1 MKHTYKT
8 ILDIN
13 TTSHRFDISPV
24 PASRPRVSRW
34 STYYPKKYTKFK
46 TDMEALTSE
55 LNTTPCETLVCVS
68 IDFMVE
74 IPKSWSKK
82 KKEKHD
88 NTYCNNNADIDN
100 YIKAI
105 LDSLNSVFFIDD
117 KQVVEIF
124 ARKIY
129 STDPHILYKQKE
141 ILENDEDRIM

>member
-1 MKHTYKT
+1 M
-8 ILDIN
+8 DIN

-24 PASRPRVSRW
+24 AASRPRVSRW

-46 TDMEALTSE
+46 TDMIALTSE

-82 KKEKHD
+82 KREGAHD
-88 NTYCNNNADIDN
+88 TYCNNNADIDN

-105 LDSLNSVFFIDD
+105 LDSLNSVFFVDD

-124 ARKIY
+124 ARKFY
-129 STDPHILYKQKE
+129 SKDPHILYKQME
-141 ILENDEDRIM
+141 ILENDEGRIM

>member
-1 MKHTYKT
+1 MTT
-8 ILDIN
+8 EIN
-13 TTSHRFDISPV
+13 TKLISKRFNISPV
-24 PASRPRVSRW
+24 PASRPRVTRW

-55 LNTTPCETLVCVS
+55 LNTTPCDILLSVS

-82 KKEKHD
+82 KKEIHN

-105 LDSLNSVFFIDD
+105 LDSLNAVFFIDD
-117 KQVVEIF
+117 KQVVEIY

-141 ILENDEDRIM
+141 CQKNDEGRIM